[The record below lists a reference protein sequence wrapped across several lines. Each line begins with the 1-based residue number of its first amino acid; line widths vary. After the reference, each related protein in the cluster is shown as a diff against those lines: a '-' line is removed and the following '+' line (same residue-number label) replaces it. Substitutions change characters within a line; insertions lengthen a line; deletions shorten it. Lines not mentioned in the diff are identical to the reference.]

1 MTTESVILDFLT
13 GLWIRSGMRT
23 KLPPLP
29 LPQRQPR
36 HSPLQVLNTG
46 KTLNDN
52 LAIIESPLQVSK
64 RRMARL
70 RQAAAKRSTAYA
82 RLATVPPSTPPR
94 PFRTESACARA
105 RSVREGERAGRGW
118 RIRHNVC
125 ERRDE
130 RRRHGVRLARYA
142 QGASTHACPRG
153 WRRRSSS

>member
-1 MTTESVILDFLT
+1 MTESVILDFLA
-13 GLWIRSGMRT
+13 GFWLRSGVRT

-70 RQAAAKRSTAYA
+70 RQVAAKRSTAYA

-94 PFRTESACARA
+94 PFRTEICQRG
-105 RSVREGERAGRGW
+105 RESGTGMENTPQR
-118 RIRHNVC
+118 VC

-130 RRRHGVRLARYA
+130 WRRHGVRLARYA